1 MSSATPTHDYTARAR
16 LFGGNR
22 MKLGVMAFNCSHGST
37 ITTVPEAW
45 KLNWPDTKDIA
56 QAVDRAGME
65 ALLPVGRWKGYGGP
79 SNFNNCTFESF
90 TWASAIGA
98 VTNYCTVLA
107 TVHVP
112 LVHPLMVAKMAATI
126 DHVTGGRFAMN
137 VVCGWFKNEFDMFGA
152 HMRPHDDRYK
162 YATEWLDFVRRAW
175 TQDEEFDFTSESFN
189 AAAVWSQPKPL
200 QKPHP
205 PIMNA
210 GGSPAAQDFT
220 TRYCDMNFVILKD
233 RTHLEG
239 AKAQI
244 DHLKQ
249 MARSHGRETRIW
261 IHVYVVCR
269 ASEKEAKDYLNYY
282 VYEKGDWEAAGNL
295 LKIFG
300 LHNQTLDA
308 KTLDGHKAHF
318 IAGHGGYPLV
328 GTAEQ
333 IVDELGKLADI
344 GVDGC
349 LISWVRYKE
358 ELAQWNEEVLPLMV
372 QSGLRAPFPP
382 AQTLRAAT
390 MPSRVGGAVD
400 LIARA
405 LGDRLSYA
413 LRQPVIVENQPG
425 ANGGL
430 AAGQVARAAPDGY
443 TLLMAVDTNLVVN
456 PNLYPNLAYDPFSDF
471 MPISIIAKVYLVLVA
486 TSKIEANSVAELL
499 AFARAHP
506 GKLNYASIGL
516 GTQAHL
522 GMELLKIMTKTDI
535 AQVSYR
541 GTAPAMTDI
550 AAGVVDVMFTGPPS
564 AMALAAGGKGK
575 MLAIASPSRSS
586 LMPQVPTMREAG
598 VPGYELSGWF
608 GLLAPAKTPQHVVD
622 RLASE
627 VKTAVADGKLKD
639 RLGEQGLDVVGS
651 SSEEM
656 LAVMTADT
664 KKWSEVIAATGAKV
678 PQ

>member
-1 MSSATPTHDYTARAR
+1 MTPTHDYIARAR
-16 LFGGNR
+16 LFGGNP

-98 VTNYCTVLA
+98 VTSYCTVLA

-210 GGSPAAQDFT
+210 GGSPAAQEFT

-269 ASEKEAKDYLNYY
+269 ASEK
-282 VYEKGDWEAAGNL
+282 
-295 LKIFG
+295 
-300 LHNQTLDA
+300 DA
-308 KTLDGHKAHF
+308 KALDGHKAHF

-372 QSGLRAPFPP
+372 Q
-382 AQTLRAAT
+382 
-390 MPSRVGGAVD
+390 
-400 LIARA
+400 
-405 LGDRLSYA
+405 
-413 LRQPVIVENQPG
+413 
-425 ANGGL
+425 
-430 AAGQVARAAPDGY
+430 AG
-443 TLLMAVDTNLVVN
+443 
-456 PNLYPNLAYDPFSDF
+456 
-471 MPISIIAKVYLVLVA
+471 
-486 TSKIEANSVAELL
+486 
-499 AFARAHP
+499 
-506 GKLNYASIGL
+506 
-516 GTQAHL
+516 
-522 GMELLKIMTKTDI
+522 
-535 AQVSYR
+535 
-541 GTAPAMTDI
+541 
-550 AAGVVDVMFTGPPS
+550 
-564 AMALAAGGKGK
+564 
-575 MLAIASPSRSS
+575 
-586 LMPQVPTMREAG
+586 
-598 VPGYELSGWF
+598 
-608 GLLAPAKTPQHVVD
+608 
-622 RLASE
+622 
-627 VKTAVADGKLKD
+627 
-639 RLGEQGLDVVGS
+639 
-651 SSEEM
+651 
-656 LAVMTADT
+656 
-664 KKWSEVIAATGAKV
+664 
-678 PQ
+678 

>member
-1 MSSATPTHDYTARAR
+1 MSSATLAHGYTARAR

-175 TQDEEFDFTSESFN
+175 TQDDEFDFTSESFN
-189 AAAVWSQPKPL
+189 ATAVWSQPKPL

-269 ASEKEAKDYLNYY
+269 ESEKEAKDYLNYY

-318 IAGHGGYPLV
+318 IAGHVPPGLPAILAKFAALDVDVAITELDVRVNFPATRESFAQQAADYRFVVTACLNVARCVGITTWGISDAHSWIPDYFPGHGEALLFDRGGDP
-328 GTAEQ
+328 
-333 IVDELGKLADI
+333 K
-344 GVDGC
+344 
-349 LISWVRYKE
+349 
-358 ELAQWNEEVLPLMV
+358 
-372 QSGLRAPFPP
+372 P
-382 AQTLRAAT
+382 AYAA
-390 MPSRVGGAVD
+390 A
-400 LIARA
+400 IA
-405 LGDRLSYA
+405 A
-413 LRQPVIVENQPG
+413 LR
-425 ANGGL
+425 
-430 AAGQVARAAPDGY
+430 R
-443 TLLMAVDTNLVVN
+443 
-456 PNLYPNLAYDPFSDF
+456 
-471 MPISIIAKVYLVLVA
+471 
-486 TSKIEANSVAELL
+486 
-499 AFARAHP
+499 
-506 GKLNYASIGL
+506 
-516 GTQAHL
+516 
-522 GMELLKIMTKTDI
+522 
-535 AQVSYR
+535 
-541 GTAPAMTDI
+541 
-550 AAGVVDVMFTGPPS
+550 
-564 AMALAAGGKGK
+564 
-575 MLAIASPSRSS
+575 
-586 LMPQVPTMREAG
+586 
-598 VPGYELSGWF
+598 
-608 GLLAPAKTPQHVVD
+608 
-622 RLASE
+622 
-627 VKTAVADGKLKD
+627 
-639 RLGEQGLDVVGS
+639 
-651 SSEEM
+651 
-656 LAVMTADT
+656 
-664 KKWSEVIAATGAKV
+664 
-678 PQ
+678 

>member
-1 MSSATPTHDYTARAR
+1 MTATSPIHDYTARAR

-45 KLNWPDTKDIA
+45 KLNWPDTRDIA
-56 QAVDRAGME
+56 QAVDRSGME

-98 VTNYCTVLA
+98 VTSYCTVLA

-175 TQDEEFDFTSESFN
+175 TEEEEFDFDSESFH
-189 AAAVWSQPKPL
+189 AASVWSQPKPL

-233 RTHLEG
+233 RTYPRRRQGADRPSQADGALARARDPHLDSRLRRVPRDREG
-239 AKAQI
+239 GQGLSQLLRLREGRLGGGRQSPEDFRAAQP
-244 DHLKQ
+244 D
-249 MARSHGRETRIW
+249 
-261 IHVYVVCR
+261 
-269 ASEKEAKDYLNYY
+269 
-282 VYEKGDWEAAGNL
+282 
-295 LKIFG
+295 
-300 LHNQTLDA
+300 LDA

-372 QSGLRAPFPP
+372 QAGLRAAVP
-382 AQTLRAAT
+382 AGASAPRKPRASARG
-390 MPSRVGGAVD
+390 PAARRRGREGGT
-400 LIARA
+400 RM
-405 LGDRLSYA
+405 R
-413 LRQPVIVENQPG
+413 R
-425 ANGGL
+425 
-430 AAGQVARAAPDGY
+430 
-443 TLLMAVDTNLVVN
+443 T
-456 PNLYPNLAYDPFSDF
+456 
-471 MPISIIAKVYLVLVA
+471 
-486 TSKIEANSVAELL
+486 
-499 AFARAHP
+499 
-506 GKLNYASIGL
+506 
-516 GTQAHL
+516 
-522 GMELLKIMTKTDI
+522 
-535 AQVSYR
+535 
-541 GTAPAMTDI
+541 TAC
-550 AAGVVDVMFTGPPS
+550 
-564 AMALAAGGKGK
+564 
-575 MLAIASPSRSS
+575 
-586 LMPQVPTMREAG
+586 AG
-598 VPGYELSGWF
+598 VPFALVVLHS
-608 GLLAPAKTPQHVVD
+608 TPSAT
-622 RLASE
+622 RRARRTPIRRSRSASCC
-627 VKTAVADGKLKD
+627 
-639 RLGEQGLDVVGS
+639 RS
-651 SSEEM
+651 RR
-656 LAVMTADT
+656 
-664 KKWSEVIAATGAKV
+664 AARST
-678 PQ
+678 

>member
-1 MSSATPTHDYTARAR
+1 MNSALPTHDYTARAR

-45 KLNWPDTKDIA
+45 KLNWPDTRDIA
-56 QAVDRAGME
+56 QAVDRSGME

-98 VTNYCTVLA
+98 VTSYCTVLA

-175 TQDEEFDFTSESFN
+175 TEEDGVRFRQRELPRRFGLEPAET
-189 AAAVWSQPKPL
+189 AAEAPSADHERRRV
-200 QKPHP
+200 
-205 PIMNA
+205 A
-210 GGSPAAQDFT
+210 GGAGFHHALLRHELRHPQGSHLSRGRQGA
-220 TRYCDMNFVILKD
+220 D
-233 RTHLEG
+233 RPSQE
-239 AKAQI
+239 
-244 DHLKQ
+244 

-269 ASEKEAKDYLNYY
+269 ETEKEAKDYLNHY

-308 KTLDGHKAHF
+308 KTLEGHKAHF

-372 QSGLRAPFPP
+372 QAGLREPFPP
-382 AQTLRAAT
+382 AE
-390 MPSRVGGAVD
+390 PSRTPAAP
-400 LIARA
+400 ARA
-405 LGDRLSYA
+405 GS
-413 LRQPVIVENQPG
+413 
-425 ANGGL
+425 
-430 AAGQVARAAPDGY
+430 
-443 TLLMAVDTNLVVN
+443 
-456 PNLYPNLAYDPFSDF
+456 
-471 MPISIIAKVYLVLVA
+471 
-486 TSKIEANSVAELL
+486 
-499 AFARAHP
+499 
-506 GKLNYASIGL
+506 
-516 GTQAHL
+516 
-522 GMELLKIMTKTDI
+522 
-535 AQVSYR
+535 
-541 GTAPAMTDI
+541 
-550 AAGVVDVMFTGPPS
+550 
-564 AMALAAGGKGK
+564 
-575 MLAIASPSRSS
+575 
-586 LMPQVPTMREAG
+586 
-598 VPGYELSGWF
+598 
-608 GLLAPAKTPQHVVD
+608 
-622 RLASE
+622 
-627 VKTAVADGKLKD
+627 TAVA
-639 RLGEQGLDVVGS
+639 
-651 SSEEM
+651 
-656 LAVMTADT
+656 
-664 KKWSEVIAATGAKV
+664 
-678 PQ
+678 